1 MQKSIENCLWQWD
14 FCTPESLSYVLCPK
28 GLALRRSKCKALCEP
43 MVISLEDNIKTMLI
57 VSNTNKE
64 NSEAHDLKPSVLSW
78 RKQTEI

>member
-1 MQKSIENCLWQWD
+1 MLKNVRDE
-14 FCTPESLSYVLCPK
+14 ES
-28 GLALRRSKCKALCEP
+28 
-43 MVISLEDNIKTMLI
+43 MVISLADNIKTMLI